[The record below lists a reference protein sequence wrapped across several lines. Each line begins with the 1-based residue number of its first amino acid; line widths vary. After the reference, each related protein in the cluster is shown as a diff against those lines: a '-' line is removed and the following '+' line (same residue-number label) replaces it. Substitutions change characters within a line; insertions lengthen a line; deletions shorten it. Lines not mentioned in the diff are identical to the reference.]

1 MRKTTWIATCTA
13 MAFGLAT
20 ALVAQTPTPSQTS
33 PSSSSAKTIT
43 VSGCVQRAAQA
54 PTGTSGSAS
63 ASRDSEVKFLLTSA
77 AMSSSATTGTAG
89 TAGAAG
95 TAGTAPSSTAV
106 ASEYRLD
113 ADDAKLTPHV
123 GHKVEISGTVESSAG
138 ATQAPSA
145 SAANAPKLKVDA
157 VKMVAATC
165 P

>member
-20 ALVAQTPTPSQTS
+20 ALVAQTPSQTS
-33 PSSSSAKTIT
+33 PSSSAAKTIT

-54 PTGTSGSAS
+54 PTGTSGSAG
-63 ASRDSEVKFLLTSA
+63 AARDSEAKFLLTSA
-77 AMSSSATTGTAG
+77 AMSSSGTPGTAGTSG
-89 TAGAAG
+89 TAGAAP
-95 TAGTAPSSTAV
+95 PSGAV

-113 ADDAKLTPHV
+113 ADDAKLTSHV

-138 ATQAPSA
+138 TTQAPSA
-145 SAANAPKLKVDA
+145 SAANAPKLKVDT
-157 VKMVAATC
+157 VKMIAATC

>member
-33 PSSSSAKTIT
+33 PSSGSAKTIT
-43 VSGCVQRAAQA
+43 VSGCIQRAAQA
-54 PTGTSGSAS
+54 QTGTSGSAS

-77 AMSSSATTGTAG
+77 AMSSSGATGTAG
-89 TAGAAG
+89 TAG
-95 TAGTAPSSTAV
+95 TAGAAPSSTAV

>member
-33 PSSSSAKTIT
+33 PSSGSAKTIT
-43 VSGCVQRAAQA
+43 VSGCIQRAAQA

-77 AMSSSATTGTAG
+77 AMSSSGATGTAG
-89 TAGAAG
+89 TAG
-95 TAGTAPSSTAV
+95 TAGAAPSSTAV

>member
-20 ALVAQTPTPSQTS
+20 ALVAQTPSQTS
-33 PSSSSAKTIT
+33 SSSSPKTIT

-54 PTGTSGSAS
+54 PTGTSGSTS

-77 AMSSSATTGTAG
+77 AMSSSGATGTAG
-89 TAGAAG
+89 TAG
-95 TAGTAPSSTAV
+95 TAPASTAV

-145 SAANAPKLKVDA
+145 SAANAPKLKVDS
-157 VKMVAATC
+157 VKMIAATC